1 MAQSYFAI
9 RQDLLDRPYRS
20 RLGPFQARLATDDEA
35 IVYQRI
41 GDEVSFLGTTSVAS
55 ATTQPGEESDRQVVN
70 FGVLHQF
77 SEKRQ
82 LSVLAGSLK
91 KVYKFLAPER
101 HFRRAVVKISR
112 EDFTAISKNE
122 IDINRSVYRYLFS
135 ALPIELRA
143 DFVRRNI
150 NQFALSPQG
159 YITNYQRICPQ
170 LIQYYSTQIEDSF
183 DLINL
188 VVRQFGSMRGLAGLR
203 PLADLILTD
212 GRGQNGVQFGRVAE
226 DISGFM
232 ERSPIFAERAGNP
245 RLIDESA
252 KQIALNDDPTGPTQT
267 MRQREWNDPIF

>member
-1 MAQSYFAI
+1 
-9 RQDLLDRPYRS
+9 
-20 RLGPFQARLATDDEA
+20 
-35 IVYQRI
+35 
-41 GDEVSFLGTTSVAS
+41 
-55 ATTQPGEESDRQVVN
+55 
-70 FGVLHQF
+70 
-77 SEKRQ
+77 
-82 LSVLAGSLK
+82 
-91 KVYKFLAPER
+91 
-101 HFRRAVVKISR
+101 
-112 EDFTAISKNE
+112 
-122 IDINRSVYRYLFS
+122 RYLFS
-135 ALPIELRA
+135 ALPIDLRT

-150 NQFALSPQG
+150 NQFTVSPQG